1 MSYEKYCGKFKSSNG
16 SDNIAYYVYKP
27 VSEPKAAVQIVHGM
41 CEYTE
46 RYEEFIS
53 FLCANGIL
61 VFGHDHLGHGKSV
74 VSEEYLGYFAPNH
87 GWQYLAKDTMRMTK
101 IMKKQYPNTPFYIL
115 GHSMGSLVT
124 RTVIAKRSDLYCGAL
139 LLGTL
144 NTRIAA
150 DAGIVL
156 MKAVCRIKG
165 EFSRS
170 KAADSAVFGMNNLRI
185 ENPLNEYAWVSRD
198 EEIVSEYGKDPLCT
212 FHFTARA
219 YSDLFFLSSYVS
231 GKDWAGK
238 VDNALPI
245 MICGGSEDPIGKYG
259 KGPEEVFNLLN
270 ESGQEDIELKIYSG
284 ARHELLNETNRAEVY
299 EDIMDWLNAHIDE
312 SED

>member
-1 MSYEKYCGKFKSSNG
+1 MSYEKYCGKFKSTNG

-41 CEYTE
+41 CEYIE

-74 VSEEYLGYFAPNH
+74 ISEEYLGYFAPKH
-87 GWQYLAKDTMRMTK
+87 GWQYLAKDTIRMTK
-101 IMKKQYPNTPFYIL
+101 LIEKQYADIPFYIL

-150 DAGIVL
+150 DAGIML
-156 MKAVCRIKG
+156 MNAVCRIKG

-170 KAADSAVFGMNNLRI
+170 KAADEAVFGMNNARI
-185 ENPLNEYAWVSRD
+185 ENPVNEYAWVSRD
-198 EEIVSEYGKDPLCT
+198 EEIVSRYEGDPLCT

-231 GKDWAGK
+231 GKDWAAK
-238 VDNALPI
+238 VDNSLPI

-299 EDIMDWLNAHIDE
+299 EDIMDWLDAHIDA
-312 SED
+312 

>member
-41 CEYTE
+41 CEYIE

-74 VSEEYLGYFAPNH
+74 VSEEYLGYFAPKH

-101 IMKKQYPNTPFYIL
+101 IIKKQYPDTPFYLL
-115 GHSMGSLVT
+115 GHSMGSLVA

-198 EEIVSEYGKDPLCT
+198 EEIVSAYGNDPLCT

>member
-27 VSEPKAAVQIVHGM
+27 VAEPKAAVQIVHGM
-41 CEYTE
+41 CEYIE

-198 EEIVSEYGKDPLCT
+198 EEIVSAYGKDPLCT

>member
-1 MSYEKYCGKFKSSNG
+1 MSYEKYCGKFKSTNG

-27 VSEPKAAVQIVHGM
+27 VSEPRAAVQIVHGM
-41 CEYTE
+41 CEYIE

-53 FLCANGIL
+53 FLCANGML

-74 VSEEYLGYFAPNH
+74 VSEEYLGYFAPKH

-101 IMKKQYPNTPFYIL
+101 IMRKQYPGIPFYIL

-139 LLGTL
+139 ILGTL

-150 DAGIVL
+150 DAGVML
-156 MKAVCRIKG
+156 MRAVCRIKG

-170 KAADSAVFGMNNLRI
+170 RAADDAVFGMNNARI
-185 ENPLNEYAWVSRD
+185 ENPLNEYAWISRD
-198 EEIVSEYGKDPLCT
+198 EEIVSKYGNDPLCT

-231 GKDWAGK
+231 GNDWAGK

>member
-27 VSEPKAAVQIVHGM
+27 VSEPRAAVQIVHGM
-41 CEYTE
+41 CEYIE

-74 VSEEYLGYFAPNH
+74 VSEEYLGYFAPKS

-101 IMKKQYPNTPFYIL
+101 IMKKQYPDTPFYIL

-150 DAGIVL
+150 DAGIML

-198 EEIVSEYGKDPLCT
+198 EDIVSAYGNDPLCT

-299 EDIMDWLNAHIDE
+299 EDIMDWLDAHIDG
-312 SED
+312 